1 MEKQILTL
9 STRMTACCS
18 LAHNHG
24 HVYASIGIFFLFNI
38 IVIDFWSIF
47 CLEIYSNNIYFYFL
61 KFIFIVTSQNNKRIK
76 ANKKLSV
83 F

>member
-1 MEKQILTL
+1 MTFPNFLPWCVRKFSVFHREKKYFAREMEKQILTL

-38 IVIDFWSIF
+38 IVIDF
-47 CLEIYSNNIYFYFL
+47 
-61 KFIFIVTSQNNKRIK
+61 
-76 ANKKLSV
+76 
-83 F
+83 